1 MGSMF
6 VQGAG
11 VSEDQGQ
18 QGASQPL
25 ILLRTLPSLR
35 IFFFLRKIC
44 LNFPSQRQRMEDLGW
59 GGVGMKEGHIASHG
73 KDGAKE
79 NPAFDVS
86 FSGRKPE
93 AQGLAAP
100 SKPHGP

>member
-1 MGSMF
+1 
-6 VQGAG
+6 
-11 VSEDQGQ
+11 
-18 QGASQPL
+18 
-25 ILLRTLPSLR
+25 
-35 IFFFLRKIC
+35 
-44 LNFPSQRQRMEDLGW
+44 MEDLGW